1 MRIIVDVMG
10 GDFAPQAPLDGALL
24 ALDKDKDLELIL
36 AGDQPQIEEYLKEK
50 TYDVSRI
57 EILHAPD
64 AIGYDEAPV
73 AAIRKQKESSL
84 VKGFQMLKNG
94 QADGIVSAGNTGAI
108 LAGATLIVRRMD
120 GVKRPALASL
130 LPTLEGKPV
139 LLLDC
144 GANADCKASYLR
156 QFAVM
161 GNAYMKSVCGVES
174 PKVALL
180 NNGTEE
186 GKGNEV
192 TKAAYDFLKDLDLN
206 FVGNYEAREL
216 LSGDADV
223 FVCDGFVGNA
233 VLKTAEGATKTL
245 LHMLKAELK
254 ASFIST
260 LGAAIAKPAFRR
272 VKKRMDYSEYG
283 GAPLLGIRKCVIKA
297 HGTSNAKSIF
307 TAILQAGEFIRSKTG
322 DIIAQQIGALPDAE
336 D

>member
-1 MRIIVDVMG
+1 MRIIVDVLG
-10 GDFAPQAPLDGALL
+10 GDFAPQAPLDGAML
-24 ALDKDKDLELIL
+24 ALEKDKDLELIL
-36 AGDQPQIEEYLKEK
+36 AGDQLQIEEYLKEK
-50 TYDVSRI
+50 TYDASRI

-64 AIGYDEAPV
+64 TIGYDEAPV
-73 AAIRKQKESSL
+73 AAIRRHKESSL
-84 VKGFQMLKNG
+84 VKGLHMLKDG

-130 LPTLEGKPV
+130 LPTLKGKPV

-144 GANADCKASYLR
+144 GANADCKASYLS

-161 GNAYMKSVCGVES
+161 GNAYMKSVCGVKA

-180 NNGTEE
+180 NNGTEQ
-186 GKGNEV
+186 GKGNEI
-192 TKAAYDFLKDLDLN
+192 TKAAYDLLKDLDLD
-206 FVGNYEAREL
+206 FVGNCEAREL
-216 LSGDADV
+216 LSGDVDV

-245 LHMLKAELK
+245 LYMLKAELK
-254 ASFIST
+254 SSFISKV
-260 LGAAIAKPAFRR
+260 GAAIAKPAFGR

-297 HGTSNAKSIF
+297 HGTSDAKSVS
-307 TAILQAGEFIRSKTG
+307 TAILQAGEFVRSNTG
-322 DIIAQQIGALPDAE
+322 DVIAQQIGLLPDTE